1 MSIPA
6 QIDVVFSGEE
16 KFICGLQEETPF
28 SVSLNNEENNRVDVI
43 FSKEETFICGMED
56 ETAFTV
62 SMGEAFLP
70 EEYKGSVDITPTD
83 GVKVLETQGKLL
95 AENIIIEPI
104 PNNYGLITWNGSTLT
119 VS

>member
-16 KFICGLQEETPF
+16 KYICGLQEEAPF

-43 FSKEETFICGMED
+43 FSKEETFVCGMQD

-70 EEYKGSVDITPTD
+70 DFARTGP
-83 GVKVLETQGKLL
+83 
-95 AENIIIEPI
+95 
-104 PNNYGLITWNGSTLT
+104 
-119 VS
+119 